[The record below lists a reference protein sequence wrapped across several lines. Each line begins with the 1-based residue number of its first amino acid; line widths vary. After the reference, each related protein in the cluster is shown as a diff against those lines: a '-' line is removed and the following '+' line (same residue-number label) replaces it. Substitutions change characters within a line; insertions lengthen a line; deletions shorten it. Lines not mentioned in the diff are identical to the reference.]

1 MINKHLRNL
10 ATAVFA
16 VCTFITPVVNGWAA
30 EKPTKSNPPNA
41 PNAAESYA
49 TTTPIKHLVVIFG
62 ENISFDH
69 YFATY
74 PSATNPATEPQFTA
88 IANTPRVNNLVS
100 GGLLTENPNSVQPF
114 RLDRT
119 QAVTCDQNH
128 SYTPEQQAFD
138 MGAMDMFPQ
147 FTGVGAVPPSTC
159 DYGHGTG
166 LVMGYYDGN
175 TVTALWNYAQHYALS
190 DNSYNTQFGPSS
202 PGAINVI
209 SGNTSNVQY
218 VSGGS
223 TVGVIS
229 GGGTSGTLLG
239 DGRPAGDDCNPTG
252 KTYVSF
258 PAGTNNIGDELNNV
272 SYTWGWFQGGFG
284 ATSFNNGIATCA
296 AQSVGLAGATNDYVA
311 HHEPFQYYPETANP
325 HHLPPT
331 SNAAIGTTD
340 QANHQYDLSD
350 FFIALNAGQLP
361 AVTYLKAKAVYDGH
375 PGYSDPLDEQTFLVD
390 TINSIQANTY
400 WKDTAIVIAYDDS
413 DGWYDHQMDPLVNQ
427 SQSSIDDALTGA
439 GLCGSNTNATT
450 QGRCGYGPR
459 TPLLVISPYAKQNY
473 VDHQITDQSSIVQFI
488 ETNWSLPAIGGGS
501 SDTKAGSLNGMFDF
515 TSGKKAPKLV
525 LDPTTGEVVP

>member
-1 MINKHLRNL
+1 MIGKRFRSI
-10 ATAVFA
+10 ATALCA
-16 VCTFITPVVNGWAA
+16 VCMTINPFVDAWAA
-30 EKPTKSNPPNA
+30 NKPNP
-41 PNAAESYA
+41 AESYP

-74 PSATNPATEPQFTA
+74 PNATNPASEPQFTA
-88 IANTPRVNNLVS
+88 LPNTPRVNNLLS

-147 FTGVGAVPPSTC
+147 FTGTGGSTC

-175 TVTALWNYAQHYALS
+175 TVTAMWNYAQHYALS
-190 DNSYNTQFGPSS
+190 DNSYNTQFGPSA

-209 SGNTSNVQY
+209 SGNTANVQY

-223 TVGVIS
+223 TVGVIA
-229 GGGTSGTLLG
+229 GGGTSGALLG
-239 DGRPAGDDCNPTG
+239 DARPAGDDCNPSG

-258 PAGTNNIGDELNNV
+258 PVGTTNIGNLLNNAGF
-272 SYTWGWFQGGFG
+272 TWGWFQGGFG
-284 ATSFNNGIATCA
+284 ATSFSNGIATCA
-296 AQSVGLAGATNDYVA
+296 AASVGLAGTTADYVA
-311 HHEPFQYYPETANP
+311 HHEPFQFYPETANL
-325 HHLPPT
+325 HHLPP
-331 SNAAIGTTD
+331 SSSAAIGTTD

-350 FFIALNAGQLP
+350 FFTALAAGQLP

-375 PGYSDPLDEQTFLVD
+375 PGYSDPLDEQTFIVN
-390 TINSIQANTY
+390 TINAIQANPY

-427 SQSSIDDALTGA
+427 SQSATDDQLTGA
-439 GLCGSNTNATT
+439 GLCGSNTAATT

-459 TPLLVISPYAKQNY
+459 TPLLVISPYARQNY

-488 ETNWSLPAIGGGS
+488 ETNWSLPSIGNGS
-501 SDTKAGSLNGMFDF
+501 SDVKAGSLNGMFDF
-515 TSGKKAPKLV
+515 TSGKKAPKLL
-525 LDPTTGEVVP
+525 LDPTTGEID

>member
-1 MINKHLRNL
+1 MIRKHVRNL
-10 ATAVFA
+10 ATVLCA
-16 VCTFITPVVNGWAA
+16 VCMTLNPFVDAWGAVEPNPA
-30 EKPTKSNPPNA
+30 ENYT
-41 PNAAESYA
+41 

-74 PSATNPATEPQFTA
+74 PNATNPSTEPQFTA
-88 IANTPRVNNLVS
+88 LPNTPRVNNLLS

-128 SYTPEQQAFD
+128 SYTPEQEAFD

-147 FTGVGAVPPSTC
+147 FTGTGGSTC
-159 DYGHGTG
+159 DFGHGTG

-175 TVTALWNYAQHYALS
+175 TVTAMWNYAQHYALS
-190 DNSYNTQFGPSS
+190 DNSYNTQFGPSA
-202 PGAINVI
+202 PGAINVV
-209 SGNTSNVQY
+209 SGNTANVQY

-258 PAGTNNIGDELNNV
+258 ASGTPNIGATLNNAN
-272 SYTWGWFQGGFG
+272 YTWGWFQGGFG
-284 ATSFNNGIATCA
+284 PTTPSVNGSTAICA
-296 AQSVGLAGATNDYVA
+296 AASVGLAGSTADYVA
-311 HHEPFQYYPETANP
+311 HHEPFQFYPDMANP
-325 HHLPPT
+325 HHLAPS
-331 SNAAIGTTD
+331 SNAAIGTSD
-340 QANHQYDLSD
+340 QANHQYDLSA
-350 FFIALNAGQLP
+350 FFTALDAGQLP
-361 AVTYLKAKAVYDGH
+361 AVSYLKAKAVYDAH
-375 PGYSDPLDEQTFLVD
+375 PGYSDPLDEQTFVVN
-390 TINSIQANTY
+390 TINAIMANKY

-427 SQSSIDDALTGA
+427 SQSSTDDALTGP
-439 GLCGSNTNATT
+439 GLCGSNTSLGAAT

-488 ETNWSLPAIGGGS
+488 ETNWGLPAMGSGS
-501 SDTKAGSLNGMFDF
+501 SDVKAGSLLGMFDF
-515 TSGKKAPKLV
+515 AKKAPKLI
-525 LDPTTGEVVP
+525 LDPTTGEVQ

>member
-1 MINKHLRNL
+1 MIGKHFRSI
-10 ATAVFA
+10 ATVLCA
-16 VCTFITPVVNGWAA
+16 VCMTINPFVDAWAA
-30 EKPTKSNPPNA
+30 NKPNP
-41 PNAAESYA
+41 AESYP

-74 PSATNPATEPQFTA
+74 PNATNPASEPQFTA
-88 IANTPRVNNLVS
+88 LPNTPRVNNLLS

-147 FTGVGAVPPSTC
+147 FTGTGGSTC

-175 TVTALWNYAQHYALS
+175 TVTAMWNYAQHYALS
-190 DNSYNTQFGPSS
+190 DNSYDTQFGPSS

-209 SGNTSNVQY
+209 SGNTANVQY

-223 TVGVIS
+223 TVGVIA
-229 GGGTSGTLLG
+229 GGGTSGALLG
-239 DGRPAGDDCNPTG
+239 DGRPAGDDCNPAG

-258 PAGTNNIGDELNNV
+258 PAGTTNIGDLLNNAGF
-272 SYTWGWFQGGFG
+272 TWGWFQGGFG
-284 ATSFNNGIATCA
+284 ATSFSGGIATCA
-296 AQSVGLAGATNDYVA
+296 AASVGLAGTTADYVA
-311 HHEPFQYYPETANP
+311 HHEPFQYYPETANL
-325 HHLPPT
+325 HHLPP
-331 SNAAIGTTD
+331 SSSAAIGITD

-350 FFIALNAGQLP
+350 FFTALAAGQLP

-375 PGYSDPLDEQTFLVD
+375 PGYSDPLDEQTFIVN
-390 TINSIQANTY
+390 TINAIQANPY

-427 SQSSIDDALTGA
+427 SQSATDDQLTGA
-439 GLCGSNTNATT
+439 GLCGSNTAATT

-459 TPLLVISPYAKQNY
+459 TPLLVISPYARQNY

-488 ETNWSLPAIGGGS
+488 ETNWSLPSIGNGS
-501 SDTKAGSLNGMFDF
+501 SDVKAGSLNGMFDF
-515 TSGKKAPKLV
+515 TSGKKAPKLL
-525 LDPTTGEVVP
+525 LDPTTGEID

>member
-1 MINKHLRNL
+1 MIVKHLRNMAAAL
-10 ATAVFA
+10 CA
-16 VCTFITPVVNGWAA
+16 VCMIVSPFGDAWAA
-30 EKPTKSNPPNA
+30 NKPNP
-41 PNAAESYA
+41 AESYA
-49 TTTPIKHLVVIFG
+49 TTTPIKHLIVIFG

-74 PSATNPATEPQFTA
+74 PNATNPASEPPFTPL
-88 IANTPRVNNLVS
+88 ANTPHVNNLLS

-114 RLDRT
+114 RLDRS
-119 QAVTCDQNH
+119 QSVTCDQNH

-138 MGAMDMFPQ
+138 LGAMDKFPE
-147 FTGVGAVPPSTC
+147 FTGTGGSTC

-175 TVTALWNYAQHYALS
+175 TVTALWNYAQHYAMS

-202 PGAINVI
+202 PGAINLV
-209 SGNTSNVQY
+209 SGNTANVQY

-239 DGRPAGDDCNPTG
+239 DGRPAGDDCNPAG

-258 PAGTNNIGDELNNV
+258 PAGTNNIGDELNAP

-284 ATSFNNGIATCA
+284 ATSFSGVTATCA
-296 AQSVGLAGATNDYVA
+296 AASIGLAGTTADYVA

-340 QANHQYDLSD
+340 QAKHQYDLSD
-350 FFIALNAGQLP
+350 FFIALQAGQLP

-375 PGYSDPLDEQTFLVD
+375 PGYSDPLDEQTFIVN
-390 TINSIQANTY
+390 TINAIQANTF

-413 DGWYDHQMDPLVNQ
+413 DGWYDHQMDPIVNQ
-427 SQSSIDDALTGA
+427 SQSAIDDELTGS
-439 GLCGSNTNATT
+439 GLCGTNTAATT

-459 TPLLVISPYAKQNY
+459 TPLLVISPYARQNY
-473 VDHQITDQSSIVQFI
+473 VDHSITDQSSILQFI
-488 ETNWSLPAIGGGS
+488 ETNWSLPAMGGGS
-501 SDTKAGSLNGMFDF
+501 TDVKAGTLNGMFDF
-515 TSGKKAPKLV
+515 TSGKKAPKLT
-525 LDPTTGEVVP
+525 LDPTTGEVE

>member
-1 MINKHLRNL
+1 MIGKHFRSM
-10 ATAVFA
+10 ATVLCA
-16 VCTFITPVVNGWAA
+16 VCMTINPFLDARAA
-30 EKPTKSNPPNA
+30 NKPNP
-41 PNAAESYA
+41 AESYP
-49 TTTPIKHLVVIFG
+49 TTTPIKHLVVIFQ
-62 ENISFDH
+62 ENVSFDH

-74 PSATNPATEPQFTA
+74 PNATNPASEPQFTSLA
-88 IANTPRVNNLVS
+88 STPRPNNLLS

-114 RLDRT
+114 RLDRS

-128 SYTPEQQAFD
+128 SYTPEQLAFD
-138 MGAMDMFPQ
+138 LGAMDKFPEN
-147 FTGVGAVPPSTC
+147 TGTGGSTC

-190 DNSYNTQFGPSS
+190 DNSYNTQFGPSA

-209 SGNTSNVQY
+209 SGNTANAQY

-223 TVGVIS
+223 TVGVIA
-229 GGGTSGTLLG
+229 GGGTSGALLG
-239 DGRPAGDDCNPTG
+239 DARPAGDDCNPPG

-258 PAGTNNIGDELNNV
+258 PPGTTNVGDLLNNAGF
-272 SYTWGWFQGGFG
+272 TWGWFQGGFG
-284 ATSFNNGIATCA
+284 ATSFSNGIATCA
-296 AQSVGLAGATNDYVA
+296 AASVGLAGTTADYVA
-311 HHEPFQYYPETANP
+311 HHEPFQFYPETANP
-325 HHLPPT
+325 HHLPP
-331 SNAAIGTTD
+331 SSSAAIGTTD

-350 FFIALNAGQLP
+350 FFTALDAGQLP

-375 PGYSDPLDEQTFLVD
+375 PGYSDPLDEQTFLVN
-390 TINSIQANTY
+390 TINAIQANAH

-427 SQSSIDDALTGA
+427 SQSASDDQLTGQ
-439 GLCGSNTNATT
+439 GLCGTNTAATT

-459 TPLLVISPYAKQNY
+459 TPLLVISPYARQNY

-488 ETNWSLPAIGGGS
+488 ETNWSLPSIGNGS
-501 SDTKAGSLNGMFDF
+501 SDVKAGSLNGLFDF
-515 TSGKKAPKLV
+515 TSGKKAPKLT
-525 LDPTTGEVVP
+525 LDPTTGLID

>member
-1 MINKHLRNL
+1 MTRRHLHSM
-10 ATAVFA
+10 ATVLCA
-16 VCTFITPVVNGWAA
+16 VCMTL
-30 EKPTKSNPPNA
+30 NPFVDAWGATQPN
-41 PNAAESYA
+41 PAESYP

-62 ENISFDH
+62 ENVSFDH

-74 PSATNPATEPQFTA
+74 PNATNPATEPGFTPL
-88 IANTPRVNNLVS
+88 ANTPRANNLLS

-128 SYTPEQQAFD
+128 SYTPEEQAFD
-138 MGAMDMFPQ
+138 MGAMDMFVQ
-147 FTGVGAVPPSTC
+147 FTGTGGSTC
-159 DYGHGTG
+159 DYGHGAG

-175 TVTALWNYAQHYALS
+175 TVTALWNYAQHFALS
-190 DNSYNTQFGPSS
+190 DNSYNTQFGPSA
-202 PGAINVI
+202 PGAINVV

-258 PAGTNNIGDELNNV
+258 IPGTPNIGDTLN
-272 SYTWGWFQGGFG
+272 SATYTWGWFQGGFG
-284 ATSFNNGIATCA
+284 PTTPSVNGSTAICA
-296 AQSVGLAGATNDYVA
+296 AASVGLAGSTADYVA
-311 HHEPFQYYPETANP
+311 HHEPFQFYPETANP
-325 HHLPPT
+325 HHLAPS

-340 QANHQYDLSD
+340 QANHQYDLSA
-350 FFIALNAGQLP
+350 FFTALDAGQLP
-361 AVTYLKAKAVYDGH
+361 AVSYLKAKAVYDAH
-375 PGYSDPLDEQTFLVD
+375 PGYSDPLDEQTFVVN
-390 TINSIQANTY
+390 TINAIMANKY

-427 SQSSIDDALTGA
+427 SQSSIDDALTGP
-439 GLCGSNTNATT
+439 GLCGSNTAAPT

-473 VDHQITDQSSIVQFI
+473 IDHQITDQSSIVQFI
-488 ETNWSLPAIGGGS
+488 ETNWNLPAMGNGS
-501 SDTKAGSLNGMFDF
+501 SDVKAGSLLGMFNF
-515 TSGKKAPKLV
+515 TGKVAPKLL
-525 LDPTTGEVVP
+525 LDPTTGLVQ

>member
-1 MINKHLRNL
+1 MLRKGL
-10 ATAVFA
+10 RSVATL
-16 VCTFITPVVNGWAA
+16 VCAAGMMVTPFSDLWAA
-30 EKPTKSNPPNA
+30 NN
-41 PNAAESYA
+41 PNAAEGYT
-49 TTTPIKHLVVIFG
+49 TTTPIKHLVVIFD

-74 PSATNPATEPQFTA
+74 PNATNPASEPQFTPL
-88 IANTPRVNNLVS
+88 TGTSTVNNLLS
-100 GGLLTENPNSVQPF
+100 GGLLTENPNSAQPF

-138 MGAMDMFPQ
+138 MGAMDMFVQ
-147 FTGVGAVPPSTC
+147 FTGSTGAPGC

-166 LVMGYYDGN
+166 VVMGYYDGN
-175 TVTALWNYAQHYALS
+175 TVTAMWNYAQHYALS

-202 PGAINVI
+202 PGAVNLI
-209 SGNTSNVQY
+209 SGNTANVQY

-223 TVGVIS
+223 TVGVIA
-229 GGGTSGTLLG
+229 GGGTSGALLG
-239 DGRPAGDDCNPTG
+239 DGRPAGDDCNPSG

-272 SYTWGWFQGGFG
+272 NYTWGWFQGGFG
-284 ATSFNNGIATCA
+284 ATSFTNGIATCA
-296 AQSVGLAGATNDYVA
+296 SASTGLAGTTADYVA

-331 SNAAIGTTD
+331 AAIGTTD

-350 FFIALNAGQLP
+350 FFAALTADQLP
-361 AVTYLKAKAVYDGH
+361 AVSFLKAKAVYDGH
-375 PGYSDPLDEQTFLVD
+375 PGYSDPLDEQTSLVN
-390 TINSIQANTY
+390 TINAIQANKY
-400 WKDTAIVIAYDDS
+400 WEDTAIIIAYDDS

-427 SQSSIDDALTGA
+427 SQSALDDALTGP
-439 GLCGSNTNATT
+439 GLCGSNAAATT

-459 TPLLVISPYAKQNY
+459 TPLLLISPYSKQNY
-473 VDHQITDQSSIVQFI
+473 VDHVITDQSSIIKFI
-488 ETNWSLPAIGGGS
+488 EQNWGLPAIGNGS
-501 SDTKAGSLNGMFDF
+501 SDAKAGSLLGMFTF
-515 TSGKKAPKLV
+515 TGKKAGKLV
-525 LDPTTGEVVP
+525 LDPTTGLVVP